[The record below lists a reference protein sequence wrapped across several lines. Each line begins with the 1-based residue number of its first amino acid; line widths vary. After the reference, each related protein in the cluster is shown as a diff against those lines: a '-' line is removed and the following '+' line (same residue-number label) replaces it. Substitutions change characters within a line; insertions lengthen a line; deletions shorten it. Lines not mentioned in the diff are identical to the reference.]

1 MQLLAVQMDGAGYVQ
16 LVCIA
21 MKGRGQNSDEL
32 HLHFVVTL
40 TCTCFVALQHLKN
53 QPLLR
58 IMTSAAEKL
67 ATP

>member
-1 MQLLAVQMDGAGYVQ
+1 MELDICSLFVLLCREEVKTVTSYT
-16 LVCIA
+16 CI
-21 MKGRGQNSDEL
+21 
-32 HLHFVVTL
+32 FVGTL
-40 TCTCFVALQHLKN
+40 TCTCFIALQHLKN